1 MGEAVKGNVLYPNI
15 VLIAEVAS
23 TIISRIAVDAFII
36 TVLAGHTDT
45 IPVSGRRRKVE
56 DTDQMSLFRK
66 ANIGDDT

>member
-1 MGEAVKGNVLYPNI
+1 MGEAVKGNVLYLNV

-56 DTDQMSLFRK
+56 DTDQMGLFPK
-66 ANIGDDT
+66 PNIGDDT

>member
-1 MGEAVKGNVLYPNI
+1 MGEAVKGNVLYLNV

-36 TVLAGHTDT
+36 TVFAGHTDT
-45 IPVSGRRRKVE
+45 IPLSGRRRKVE